1 MQQYSQAKYLDL
13 FENLSDNQIEA
24 VKTIDEDLEIIA
36 CAGAGKTGVVTRRII
51 NILKSNPDILPD
63 FLTCSFLRFITPNSP
78 FFLKISYKPLW
89 KLLIDREMTKTEL
102 RKRTQI
108 APSTFTKM
116 NNDQQVSLD
125 ILARICLELKC
136 GFDDVVQIESVKRD
150 S

>member
-1 MQQYSQAKYLDL
+1 MS
-13 FENLSDNQIEA
+13 ENQ
-24 VKTIDEDLEIIA
+24 V
-36 CAGAGKTGVVTRRII
+36 
-51 NILKSNPDILPD
+51 
-63 FLTCSFLRFITPNSP
+63 
-78 FFLKISYKPLW
+78 KISYKPLW
-89 KLLIDREMTKTEL
+89 KLLIDRDITKTEL

-136 GFDDVVQIESVKRD
+136 GFGDVVQIESVKRD

>member
-1 MQQYSQAKYLDL
+1 MS
-13 FENLSDNQIEA
+13 ENQ
-24 VKTIDEDLEIIA
+24 V
-36 CAGAGKTGVVTRRII
+36 
-51 NILKSNPDILPD
+51 
-63 FLTCSFLRFITPNSP
+63 
-78 FFLKISYKPLW
+78 KISYRPLW

-125 ILARICLELKC
+125 ILARICIELNC
-136 GFDDVVQIESVKRD
+136 GFDDIVQIESVKKD

>member
-1 MQQYSQAKYLDL
+1 MS
-13 FENLSDNQIEA
+13 ENQ
-24 VKTIDEDLEIIA
+24 V
-36 CAGAGKTGVVTRRII
+36 
-51 NILKSNPDILPD
+51 
-63 FLTCSFLRFITPNSP
+63 
-78 FFLKISYKPLW
+78 KISYKPLW

-125 ILARICLELKC
+125 ILARICLELNC
-136 GFDDVVQIESVKRD
+136 GFDDIVQIESVKRD